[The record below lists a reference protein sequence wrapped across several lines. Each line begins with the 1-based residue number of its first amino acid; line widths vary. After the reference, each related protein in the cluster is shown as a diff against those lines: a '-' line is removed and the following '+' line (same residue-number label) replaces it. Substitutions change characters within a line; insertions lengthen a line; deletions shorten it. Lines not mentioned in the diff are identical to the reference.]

1 MMMRMRSTALL
12 AMAGL
17 VAMGALEGVMSAAKP
32 APPTAPPQATE
43 ATKATEAT
51 EATKKLYTAQCQA
64 CHGPDGKALLPDMSF
79 IGRTW
84 KHGTTTPDMVK
95 VIADGVPGTMMM
107 PFKGRLTEAQIR
119 DLARYVRS
127 LDPKLKPEKK

>member
-1 MMMRMRSTALL
+1 MKLTGLLLFTALL
-12 AMAGL
+12 
-17 VAMGALEGVMSAAKP
+17 VA
-32 APPTAPPQATE
+32 TAPVETQSKSSGPAASPE
-43 ATKATEAT
+43 
-51 EATKKLYTAQCQA
+51 TKKLYTMQCQA
-64 CHGPDGKALLPDMSF
+64 CHGPNGKALLPDMSF
-79 IGRTW
+79 IGREW

>member
-1 MMMRMRSTALL
+1 MKLTGLLLFTALL
-12 AMAGL
+12 A
-17 VAMGALEGVMSAAKP
+17 SAAPVETQSKAAP
-32 APPTAPPQATE
+32 AVSDE
-43 ATKATEAT
+43 
-51 EATKKLYTAQCQA
+51 TKKLYTAQCQA
-64 CHGPDGKALLPDMSF
+64 CHGPNGKALLPDMSF
-79 IGRTW
+79 VGRAW
-84 KHGTTTPDMVK
+84 KHGTKTSDMAE